1 MKNLIRRLRI
11 ILRRILGVRARTV
24 WISHPM
30 FLRHEPG
37 GTHPES
43 PQRITAILEEL
54 KHRKIWRRL
63 QAAEAEEVSDAQLAL
78 VHPRRYLRF
87 LESVQPQ
94 EGKIYRLD
102 DDTVI
107 SNRSLEAARFAAG
120 AVIKAV
126 NMVMDKKACHAFCAV
141 RPPGHHAQSSQAGG
155 FCLLNNVA
163 VGAMHAIA
171 EYRLQR
177 IAIIDFDVHY
187 GDGTAEIFKDDPRI
201 LFFNAFETDLFPFP
215 DLSNGITGSA
225 NMLHTPFAAGT
236 DRPTF
241 RDTIRK
247 QWLPRLAAFK
257 PELVLLCA
265 GFDAHRD
272 DETGRLKLHEA
283 DFAWLTHK
291 IVQTASSCKGKIVS
305 ALEGGYTLDSLAKSA
320 AEHIHV
326 LAGMKKSDTAVQYDH
341 FLKNDGRKKILNK
354 LSIRPSE
361 KTGNT
366 SKSP

>member
-1 MKNLIRRLRI
+1 
-11 ILRRILGVRARTV
+11 
-24 WISHPM
+24 M

-141 RPPGHHAQSSQAGG
+141 RPPRPPRPKFPSGRFLPAQQRRRRRHA
-155 FCLLNNVA
+155 C
-163 VGAMHAIA
+163 HC
-171 EYRLQR
+171 R
-177 IAIIDFDVHY
+177 I
-187 GDGTAEIFKDDPRI
+187 P
-201 LFFNAFETDLFPFP
+201 
-215 DLSNGITGSA
+215 
-225 NMLHTPFAAGT
+225 
-236 DRPTF
+236 
-241 RDTIRK
+241 
-247 QWLPRLAAFK
+247 LAAYR
-257 PELVLLCA
+257 
-265 GFDAHRD
+265 H
-272 DETGRLKLHEA
+272 H
-283 DFAWLTHK
+283 
-291 IVQTASSCKGKIVS
+291 
-305 ALEGGYTLDSLAKSA
+305 
-320 AEHIHV
+320 
-326 LAGMKKSDTAVQYDH
+326 
-341 FLKNDGRKKILNK
+341 
-354 LSIRPSE
+354 
-361 KTGNT
+361 
-366 SKSP
+366 